1 MTDIIKLL
9 LGSLFGGMIF
19 FPAIV
24 APRVFSVLGEDQAG
38 QFLRKLFPAYY
49 LYIIALSTGS
59 ALLLLVSG
67 RGVLAAVRFILAAIT
82 LWVRQGLVPRINR
95 DRDAAKAGD
104 PAAKTR
110 FDRNH
115 RLSVI
120 INAAQMGCILGIFFL
135 L

>member
-24 APRVFSVLGEDQAG
+24 APRVFSVLDEERAG

-49 LYIIALSTGS
+49 LYIIALSAGS
-59 ALLLLVSG
+59 AVLLLVSE
-67 RGVLAAVRFILAAIT
+67 RFVLAGVMFILAAMT
-82 LWVRQGLVPRINR
+82 LWVRQVLVTNINR

-104 PAAKTR
+104 NAAKTR

-115 RLSVI
+115 RLSVT
-120 INAAQMGCILGIFFL
+120 INAAQMVVILGAFFL